1 MTSRSDRGL
10 SGGPIE
16 FSLSTGV
23 EQKSTPRHRAIG
35 AGGEAGRADYEA
47 NVSVASVPQPAPI
60 RELTCR
66 LHPGAQGP
74 VAVGPTSTREAL
86 LVTCERLQ
94 RELRASW
101 DEGWS
106 FERVRGHLLSLGS
119 VRRCLALLDTD
130 PSLRQLR
137 AP

>member
-16 FSLSTGV
+16 FTLLIGV
-23 EQKSTPRHRAIG
+23 EQKSTPRHRASG

-47 NVSVASVPQPAPI
+47 NVSSASVPHPGPI
-60 RELTCR
+60 RELTCI
-66 LHPGAQGP
+66 LHPDAHGP

-101 DEGWS
+101 DEGWG
-106 FERVRGHLLSLGS
+106 FERVRGKLLALAS
-119 VRRCLALLDTD
+119 VRRCLAHLDTD